1 MSVLG
6 REVLPF
12 LAGVMTADRISVADA
27 DRARELAEALRRAL
41 KAGIESTWLDDLAA
55 NVHASRG
62 IPVVVDDPV
71 GGAAR
76 PRRRPAIRPHRA
88 DLLAGR
94 GEPSAAIRVTITTE
108 PRRRRIVVEAEHGAS
123 PPARRDLDR
132 FAAVARA
139 VSMRA
144 ELSLT
149 GENVHVE
156 LSHVPD

>member
-1 MSVLG
+1 M
-6 REVLPF
+6 
-12 LAGVMTADRISVADA
+12 
-27 DRARELAEALRRAL
+27 
-41 KAGIESTWLDDLAA
+41 
-55 NVHASRG
+55 SRG
-62 IPVVVDDPV
+62 IPVGVDDPV
-71 GGAAR
+71 GGAA
-76 PRRRPAIRPHRA
+76 
-88 DLLAGR
+88 DLGDDQRSALTALISWL
-94 GEPSAAIRVTITTE
+94 GEGSRSAAIHVTITTE